1 MLREV
6 LKVLVKKIFLKT
18 LKKKKKQMI
27 FLTVFIYLFIF
38 YIFSDSSIKT
48 FLK

>member
-18 LKKKKKQMI
+18 FFFLKKKKIIFESFFI
-27 FLTVFIYLFIF
+27 FLVL
-38 YIFSDSSIKT
+38 
-48 FLK
+48 

>member
-18 LKKKKKQMI
+18 LKKKKQMI